1 MLCDLVQPVL
11 QWSLKKFQCIGLD
24 CCGVKGA
31 SGTTRGDRGAAII
44 QHSRHENYD
53 DDDDDDDGHD
63 VGDDHVGE
71 EEEEGDEA
79 DNVTIINAWTM
90 LWRILRIP
98 QFIMNYMMAM
108 AVVIIVHRN
117 NWISK
122 VIIII
127 ML

>member
-1 MLCDLVQPVL
+1 MQCDLVQPVL

-63 VGDDHVGE
+63 DDDEHVGE

-79 DNVTIINAWTM
+79 DNVTTINAWTM
-90 LWRILRIP
+90 LRRIL
-98 QFIMNYMMAM
+98 NLSW
-108 AVVIIVHRN
+108 II
-117 NWISK
+117 WWQWQ
-122 VIIII
+122 
-127 ML
+127 